1 MAKSTQKSQL
11 HVVRRKHNRLS
22 DFIRENTEPIVRE
35 WTNFAKTL
43 TPAADDMSPLALR
56 DHIEKILTFIADDLE
71 SPQTGVEQVKKSHGD
86 GPKEGGR
93 KLSAA
98 EVHAA
103 LRLDDR
109 FDVDQMVSEYR
120 ALRAS
125 VVKLWRAP
133 NHDLNDADL
142 TDLTRFNEAIDQAM
156 TESIS
161 YYTKAVDNSR
171 NMFLGILGH
180 DLRNPIGAAS
190 MSAQLMVKAGTLDE
204 KQVSWASLIINS
216 TTRANQII
224 TDLLD
229 LTRAGFGSDLPINK
243 DLMDMGAVGKE
254 LIEEMKA
261 LHFGREITL
270 ETAGDAQGKWDKARI
285 GQILSNL
292 IGNAIQ
298 YSFQGTPIK
307 VTVKGEPEEVILSV
321 HNEGTPIPPNKIEKI
336 FDALTRVARAQSQDD
351 KGSVNLGLGLYI
363 TKKIVTAH
371 GGTIGVTS
379 TEKGGT
385 TFTAKFPR
393 K

>member
-1 MAKSTQKSQL
+1 M
-11 HVVRRKHNRLS
+11 
-22 DFIRENTEPIVRE
+22 
-35 WTNFAKTL
+35 
-43 TPAADDMSPLALR
+43 
-56 DHIEKILTFIADDLE
+56 
-71 SPQTGVEQVKKSHGD
+71 
-86 GPKEGGR
+86 
-93 KLSAA
+93 
-98 EVHAA
+98 HAA

-125 VVKLWRAP
+125 VVKLWRSK
-133 NHDLNDADL
+133 NHDLIDADL

-161 YYTKAVDNSR
+161 YYTKAVDHSR

-243 DLMDMGAVGKE
+243 DLVDMGVVGKE
-254 LIEEMKA
+254 LIGEMKA

-270 ETAGDAQGKWDKARI
+270 ETAGDTQGKWDKARI
-285 GQILSNL
+285 GQIFSNL

-298 YSFQGTPIK
+298 YSFDGTPIE
-307 VTVKGEPEEVILSV
+307 VTIKGEPEEVILSV
-321 HNEGTPIPPNKIEKI
+321 HNEGTPIPHNKLEKI
-336 FDALTRVARAQSQDD
+336 FDALTRVTREQSQEQ

-363 TKKIVTAH
+363 TKKIVLAH